1 MAQHYS
7 LNGLIHIVWTLCYFD
22 ITVFMQNTNTSLVGG
37 LMMRWSVNHF
47 GHCVLR
53 ILYRSS
59 SSSNIIIFI
68 FTHAHIHLSYF
79 YSTLAAHLFLTHCLR
94 ISLAKIQNLHRHSTS
109 SKHRILLN
117 LLIIHVTSM
126 LGKNTHHFQA
136 SYPLWAA
143 TPCIATTFSIVCSL
157 VGWMMATIYIRIVV
171 GLCR

>member
-59 SSSNIIIFI
+59 TTSIIIFI
-68 FTHAHIHLSYF
+68 FTHANVHLSYF
-79 YSTLAAHLFLTHCLR
+79 YSTLDAHLFLTHCLR
-94 ISLAKIQNLHRHSTS
+94 ISRQDSKFTPTFHLKQTS
-109 SKHRILLN
+109 HTAESINHTCYVDDGKKH
-117 LLIIHVTSM
+117 
-126 LGKNTHHFQA
+126 THHFQA
-136 SYPLWAA
+136 SYPLSAA

-157 VGWMMATIYIRIVV
+157 VAWMMATIYIRIVV